1 MNQLPLQNSVEKIFA
16 ESLPLVFGGDYEE
29 RTSQVSMARVVAE
42 TVERGGVGLV
52 EAGTGL
58 GKSLAYLVP
67 LILHCRRTGERAVLS
82 TYTKNLQTQLISKDF
97 PAALRAAQAEGDI
110 DGAVLMGRSSYACL
124 QRLDRLAD
132 EFGEDRSF
140 GGAVRGALDRAGGEL
155 EAVPR
160 EVWRGCGDLRARLV
174 CPTREA
180 VCAGCRLR
188 GDCYMYRARRRA
200 VDARVVF
207 ANHAL
212 LFSDLAASGALL
224 GEYGAL
230 VLDEAHHIEDVAT
243 DFFTVSY
250 SPRSVRGAFHSVYD
264 PDYEETVRY
273 IRAMV
278 AAESE
283 RDADTVDDLWAG
295 FHDAMR
301 RADRSTDALFERLA
315 KNADKLGT
323 DVTGKSRNGPVQ
335 VVYQEGAP
343 LFYDADTAASE
354 IVSALERMEGAAVA
368 LSELAESSE
377 ALMQSGVGGA
387 MDAIAG
393 AAAETRARFG
403 FLIGGTDENHVF
415 YARLDPASAVT
426 ALAASPVDMRIR
438 LGAILEEGARA
449 TVLTSATLAVGN
461 DFSFFV
467 ERYGLGGAGRVAT
480 HRFDSPFDLQEGRL
494 VLLPAFMPEPDRSG
508 FAETAAGLIDR
519 VADALGRRILVLCTA
534 RSQVESL
541 TRLLNRR
548 GSRPLFAQTDGV
560 SRSQLLEDFRRSRD
574 GLLVGLASFWE
585 GIDLPGDDL
594 ELLVILKLPFL
605 VPTEPVTQART
616 RLINESGE
624 NAFEKLFIP
633 DVVLKLRQGMGRLIR
648 TGHDRGAVILLDSRL
663 SGSRYGDTVLD
674 AVTGTYNRCDNPE
687 QVVEHLERFFER

>member
-1 MNQLPLQNSVEKIFA
+1 MKQLPLQNSVENIFA
-16 ESLPLVFGGDYEE
+16 ESLPRLFGGGYERRAE
-29 RTSQVSMARVVAE
+29 QVSMARVVAE
-42 TVERGGVGLV
+42 TVENGGIGLI

-67 LILHCRRTGERAVLS
+67 LVLHCLRTGERAVVS
-82 TYTKNLQTQLISKDF
+82 TYTKNLQTQLIAKDF
-97 PAALRAAQAEGDI
+97 PAALRAARAEGNI
-110 DGAVLMGRSSYACL
+110 DGAVLMGRASYACR
-124 QRLDRLAD
+124 QRLDRLLD
-132 EFGEDRSF
+132 GIREDPSF
-140 GGAVRGALDRAGGEL
+140 GRGLRDALDRAGGEL
-155 EAVPR
+155 DAVPR
-160 EVWRGCGDLRARLV
+160 EVWGRRSDLRARLV
-174 CPTREA
+174 CPTRDA

-224 GEYGAL
+224 GEYGVL
-230 VLDEAHHIEDVAT
+230 VLDEAHHVEDVAT

-250 SPRSVRGAFHSVYD
+250 SPRSVRGSVHSVYD

-283 RDADTVDDLWAG
+283 EDAETVDDLWGG

-315 KNADKLGT
+315 KNTEKMGP
-323 DVTGKSRNGPVQ
+323 DVKTNSRNGPVQ

-343 LFYDADTAASE
+343 LFYDADTAASD
-354 IVSALERMEGAAVA
+354 VVAALEQMAGAAGA
-368 LSELAESSE
+368 LSELAENSE
-377 ALMQSGVGGA
+377 TLTQSGVGGA

-393 AAAETRARFG
+393 AAAETRARFE

-426 ALAASPVDMRIR
+426 ALSASPVDMRAR
-438 LGAILEEGARA
+438 LGANLEEGARA
-449 TVLTSATLAVGN
+449 TVLTSATLAVGD

-467 ERYGLGGAGRVAT
+467 ERYGLEGCERVAT
-480 HRFDSPFDLQEGRL
+480 HRFESPFDLKSGRL
-494 VLLPAFMPEPDRSG
+494 VLVPSFLPEPDRAG
-508 FAETAAGLIDR
+508 FVEMAAGLIDR
-519 VADALGRRILVLCTA
+519 VSDELGRRILVLCTA
-534 RSQVESL
+534 RSQVDSL
-541 TRLLNRR
+541 LRLLGRR
-548 GSRPLFAQTDGV
+548 KSRPMFAQTDGA
-560 SRSQLLEDFRRSRD
+560 SRSQLLEDFRRSRG
-574 GLLVGLASFWE
+574 GLLAGLASFWE
-585 GIDLPGDDL
+585 GIDLPGDEL

-605 VPTEPVTQART
+605 VPTGPVTQART
-616 RLINESGE
+616 RLITESGE

-663 SGSRYGDTVLD
+663 SGSRYGDTVLG
-674 AVTGTYNRCDNPE
+674 AVTGSYERCDNQE
-687 QVVEHLERFFER
+687 KVIEHLKRFFER